1 MKNILIK
8 NTVVVIFIIS
18 TLFLFGCE
26 NNTTKVKT
34 NESIIK
40 NSNQTNPLTD
50 TNSGKVNLNDIKT
63 RTIEDVNILRDKL
76 SKAED
81 ANSISNVIK
90 EYYESNRDKVSC
102 VYFAKESGEFYLN
115 PNENLPKEYDAR
127 KADWY
132 IESIKSNSFI
142 SEQFHDLASDNNVIT
157 FTKAVSK
164 NDINIGV
171 VGIDRIVK

>member
-34 NESIIK
+34 NESTIK

-63 RTIEDVNILRDKL
+63 RTIEDVNMLRGKL

-81 ANSISNVIK
+81 ANSIN
-90 EYYESNRDKVSC
+90 
-102 VYFAKESGEFYLN
+102 LN
-115 PNENLPKEYDAR
+115 
-127 KADWY
+127 
-132 IESIKSNSFI
+132 FC
-142 SEQFHDLASDNNVIT
+142 LA
-157 FTKAVSK
+157 
-164 NDINIGV
+164 
-171 VGIDRIVK
+171 